1 MKKLISFPMFCQK
14 HRELNKLQKRIAYKA
29 YLLEVGVSNLIR
41 QEESKTERT
50 AWKVRSYMANKLR
63 Q

>member
-1 MKKLISFPMFCQK
+1 MKSIETFPMFCQK
-14 HRELNKLQKRIAYKA
+14 HRELTKPQKRIAYKA
-29 YLLEVGVSNLIR
+29 YLLELGVNELIR

>member
-1 MKKLISFPMFCQK
+1 MKDIETFPVFCQK
-14 HRELNKLQKRIAYKA
+14 HRNLTRPQKRIAYKA
-29 YLLEVGVSNLIR
+29 YLLEFGVSDLIR
-41 QEESKTERT
+41 QEKSKTERT

>member
-1 MKKLISFPMFCQK
+1 MKHIETFPMFCQK
-14 HRELNKLQKRIAYKA
+14 HRELNKPQKRIAYKA
-29 YLLEVGVSNLIR
+29 YLLSFGVSELIH
-41 QEESKTERT
+41 EEKSKTERT